1 VTYSKFHTP
10 HRKSCDFTEI
20 QPSCESEFI
29 HSYPV
34 RPRST
39 RAAGIWPWLC
49 LPADIKA
56 VRRFI
61 LSNQQTR
68 LWNIS
73 VSNHCSLFPNRCAP
87 TTSIKSKYVF
97 KPRCGSGSRLEFWSR
112 SSLKGFFLATRNPV
126 NYPNILLFLYIY
138 MYIII
143 CACIHIQ
150 IHSGW
155 ISIIHDPRVIHYFP
169 VTSWREVSKLQFINK
184 MSVLLCIYYWNQLY
198 NLYIYS
204 TDIIY

>member
-1 VTYSKFHTP
+1 MTYSKFHTP

-73 VSNHCSLFPNRCAP
+73 VSNHRSLFPNRCAP

-97 KPRCGSGSRLEFWSR
+97 KPGCGSGSRLEFWSR

-126 NYPNILLFLYIY
+126 NYPNILLFIYIY
-138 MYIII
+138 VYYHMCMYTYTNTFWLNFNNSRPPGHSLLSSDIMTWGQQAAIHQQDVCTIMYI
-143 CACIHIQ
+143 
-150 IHSGW
+150 
-155 ISIIHDPRVIHYFP
+155 
-169 VTSWREVSKLQFINK
+169 
-184 MSVLLCIYYWNQLY
+184 LLKPAI
-198 NLYIYS
+198 
-204 TDIIY
+204 